1 MDDKKLISIKLKG
14 VQMWPPL
21 VIDVETG
28 KQIPGVKSIV
38 ISPIVPDQMVTATI
52 EVSDF
57 ELDITTEA
65 EIKKVK
71 P

>member
-1 MDDKKLISIKLKG
+1 
-14 VQMWPPL
+14 MWPPL